1 MNELYE
7 INIKE
12 RIMMKNQSIYSLL
25 LKNYN
30 TLLIS
35 TENGFQIWS
44 ANQKDWKGKD
54 CEIF

>member
-1 MNELYE
+1 
-7 INIKE
+7 
-12 RIMMKNQSIYSLL
+12 MKNQSIYSLL

-35 TENGFQIWS
+35 TENGLQVWS